1 MPNVS
6 SGRGAKRKMEDVS
19 ETGPPSKSSK
29 VTMLSPSLLLLEIPA
44 DINTSLPV
52 WEAMKSQQLD
62 IAWTVNPYSLAVH
75 LTPATSKQGKASD
88 KSDSPSSL
96 AQTSAPPPQPQMV
109 VQSIAQKQ
117 NTARVLLTFTPNSTT
132 SVPSPPGKP
141 PKIPTNPTPASSII
155 VSLPLFITQ
164 PQPLVQPSEKVVL
177 PAIHTP
183 KATATKPQVS
193 SKGPVTSQF
202 HTKSSSDVQIC
213 DNFLLNMCRAGTKCK
228 MHHTPLPVSLAD
240 VVGIRFV
247 YFRKVS
253 YCLSFDMM
261 EIDEPSKYDG
271 VRRLTNSE
279 SPVRNPYFP
288 STWKIYW
295 WDNQNWQEYSKVIS
309 THDKEPDCSFFIGSQ
324 EYTVDFTSM
333 TQTNVTT
340 RFHREVR
347 RRPAY
352 RSPDSM
358 RPHLQSV
365 VDPLAEF
372 SSWYPPVWSPLS
384 EQDYSLVDVPAGTP
398 AYRSVRDLFY
408 ETLPETMVDLISI
421 QQVQNLLHWDK
432 YQRHKVYMQK
442 QHTKSKEPLERHLFH
457 GTSKEASEDICHNN
471 FDPRMAGVNGTSH
484 GFGSYFATSASFS
497 NGYCATV
504 HRDDVRQMF
513 LAKVL
518 VGKVSV
524 GKHNLRRPPPITS
537 KRSQCRLYDTCVDNV
552 DKPTMFVVFDSCQ
565 CYPYYLIKYKDLPEE
580 IQI

>member
-62 IAWTVNPYSLAVH
+62 IAWTVNPYSLGVH

-88 KSDSPSSL
+88 KSDSPSSV

-228 MHHTPLPVSLAD
+228 MHHTPYPYHWQMWCVSDHQWVDFPPHSQVLLE
-240 VVGIRFV
+240 RF
-247 YFRKVS
+247 
-253 YCLSFDMM
+253 YCDANK
-261 EIDEPSKYDG
+261 EDIWIKDG
-271 VRRLTNSE
+271 SVRR
-279 SPVRNPYFP
+279 F
-288 STWKIYW
+288 
-295 WDNQNWQEYSKVIS
+295 
-309 THDKEPDCSFFIGSQ
+309 H
-324 EYTVDFTSM
+324 SM
-333 TQTNVTT
+333 I
-340 RFHREVR
+340 F
-347 RRPAY
+347 
-352 RSPDSM
+352 
-358 RPHLQSV
+358 
-365 VDPLAEF
+365 
-372 SSWYPPVWSPLS
+372 
-384 EQDYSLVDVPAGTP
+384 
-398 AYRSVRDLFY
+398 
-408 ETLPETMVDLISI
+408 
-421 QQVQNLLHWDK
+421 
-432 YQRHKVYMQK
+432 
-442 QHTKSKEPLERHLFH
+442 
-457 GTSKEASEDICHNN
+457 C
-471 FDPRMAGVNGTSH
+471 
-484 GFGSYFATSASFS
+484 
-497 NGYCATV
+497 C
-504 HRDDVRQMF
+504 
-513 LAKVL
+513 
-518 VGKVSV
+518 
-524 GKHNLRRPPPITS
+524 
-537 KRSQCRLYDTCVDNV
+537 
-552 DKPTMFVVFDSCQ
+552 
-565 CYPYYLIKYKDLPEE
+565 
-580 IQI
+580 